1 MPRTRQSPITANNQH
16 IVNGITISPAV
27 PTAGESVR
35 VIYDGLLTKSGAS
48 DVLAHVGFG
57 DRWEDV
63 FDYRMVKTVTG
74 FEATVQLPS
83 NTNTL
88 NVCFKDCA
96 NNWDNNSGMDY
107 SFSVTQ

>member
-1 MPRTRQSPITANNQH
+1 MPRTGQQAVTANNQF
-16 IVNGITISPAV
+16 IANGITISPDAPV
-27 PTAGESVR
+27 AGESVR
-35 VIYDGLLTKSGAS
+35 VIYDGLLAKSGAS

-57 DRWEDV
+57 DKWENV

-74 FEATVQLPS
+74 FEATIQVPS

-107 SFSVTQ
+107 SFGVSQ